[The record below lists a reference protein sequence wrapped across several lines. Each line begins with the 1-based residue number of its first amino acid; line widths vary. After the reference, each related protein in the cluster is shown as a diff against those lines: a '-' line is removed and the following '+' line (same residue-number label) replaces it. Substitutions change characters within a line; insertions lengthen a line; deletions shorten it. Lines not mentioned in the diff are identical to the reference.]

1 MQITCPSCYARM
13 PLDVAI
19 NDQETRRAVQV
30 ALELPGELGPL
41 VLKYLSCF
49 TPPKKSLAWSKA
61 ARLLSDLNTAV
72 QDKKVRRQGRDWQI
86 SVDTW
91 HAAITA
97 LLERR
102 DQGKLTLP
110 LKDHSYLFAIA
121 TEMANKQEATEE
133 RAAEK
138 KIATGS
144 RQPRKGP
151 AQIGDELMTDPDY
164 RAKVNESLGLDPDA

>member
-13 PLDVAI
+13 PIDVAI
-19 NDQETRRAVQV
+19 NDQETRRAVMA

-41 VLKYLSCF
+41 ILKYLACF
-49 TPPKKSLAWSKA
+49 TPAKKSLAWHKA
-61 ARLLSDLNTAV
+61 ARLLTELNAAV
-72 QDKKVRRQGRDWQI
+72 QDEKVRRHGRDWFI
-86 SVDTW
+86 SIDTW

-121 TEMANKQEATEE
+121 TEMTNKQEATEE
-133 RAAEK
+133 RTAEK
-138 KIATGS
+138 KIASGS
-144 RQPRKGP
+144 RQPRKAP
-151 AQIGDELMTDPDY
+151 ALVGEELMQNPSY
-164 RAKVNESLGLDPDA
+164 RARVNKSLGLDPDA